1 MKILLVSCCFVA
13 FLASTIQHARGS
25 DYTSDTTPSTH
36 SKWVGSFSLKSI
48 KKSIKKRENALKG
61 FQFIQG
67 GAFASSKPYESIG
80 RRPENDTT
88 LIIDMEPGKRLSI
101 ASFYLSKKEVS
112 NLEYRT
118 FVNWV
123 IDSIA
128 LSILASKD
136 PGFYL
141 DPTQKTLNWS
151 RRGEARDTNQFENLF
166 PLYIPNPK
174 INTFNSDN
182 RKFIL
187 NVSAV
192 LFSYTEIYHTIPTS
206 IAIYPDT
213 VCWIRDVVY
222 NFNEPL
228 TRHYF
233 QHTDYNNY
241 PVVGVSWKQATAYCS
256 WLGLDGKG
264 AYRLPTQAE
273 ILYCY
278 ISFPK
283 INSRSKPISS
293 NRFER
298 IKCTYPWST
307 ITEELVDKQGKYLAN
322 SGSLTDEY
330 EVKHKDFAQD
340 GALFTSACGSYP
352 VSPTGL
358 YDLAGNVAE
367 WVADGF
373 VKELM
378 MGDDLSMPRN
388 RYYTTRATPLVFDSI
403 VDRLFGLYRSNSARK
418 QWINLGKPKMI
429 PKPID
434 MFSSPDREL
443 YDILVTANNIF
454 SSYQVINSLE
464 EPKMVVG
471 GSWMESPSMM
481 RFGEKRAFSADATHS
496 FIGFRVAADVT
507 ESLAPFLPHFQG
519 L

>member
-25 DYTSDTTPSTH
+25 DYKSDTTPSTH
-36 SKWVGSFSLKSI
+36 SKWVGSFS
-48 KKSIKKRENALKG
+48 KKSIKKREHALKG
-61 FQFIQG
+61 FQFMQG
-67 GAFASSKPYESIG
+67 GAFASSKPHESIG

-151 RRGEARDTNQFENLF
+151 RRCEARDTNQFENLF

-213 VCWIRDVVY
+213 LCWIRDVVY

-241 PVVGVSWKQATAYCS
+241 PVVGVSWKQAYAYCR

-388 RYYTTRATPLVFDSI
+388 RYYTTSATPLVFDSI

-434 MFSSPDREL
+434 MFSSPDRDL

-454 SSYQVINSLE
+454 SSYQVISNLE

-507 ESLAPFLPHFQG
+507 AG
-519 L
+519 K

>member
-25 DYTSDTTPSTH
+25 DYKSDTTPSTH
-36 SKWVGSFSLKSI
+36 SKWVGSFS
-48 KKSIKKRENALKG
+48 KKSIKKREHALKG
-61 FQFIQG
+61 FQFMQG
-67 GAFASSKPYESIG
+67 GAFASSKPHESIG

-213 VCWIRDVVY
+213 LCWIRDVVY

-241 PVVGVSWKQATAYCS
+241 PVVGVSWKQAYAYCR

-388 RYYTTRATPLVFDSI
+388 RYYTTSATPLVFDSI

-434 MFSSPDREL
+434 MFSSPDRDL

-454 SSYQVINSLE
+454 SSYQVISNLE

-507 ESLAPFLPHFQG
+507 AG
-519 L
+519 K

>member
-1 MKILLVSCCFVA
+1 M
-13 FLASTIQHARGS
+13 
-25 DYTSDTTPSTH
+25 
-36 SKWVGSFSLKSI
+36 
-48 KKSIKKRENALKG
+48 KG
-61 FQFIQG
+61 FQFMQG
-67 GAFASSKPYESIG
+67 GAFASSKPHESIG

-213 VCWIRDVVY
+213 LCWIRDVVY

-241 PVVGVSWKQATAYCS
+241 PVVGVSWKQANAYCR

-330 EVKHKDFAQD
+330 EVRHKDFAQD

>member
-1 MKILLVSCCFVA
+1 M
-13 FLASTIQHARGS
+13 
-25 DYTSDTTPSTH
+25 
-36 SKWVGSFSLKSI
+36 
-48 KKSIKKRENALKG
+48 KG
-61 FQFIQG
+61 FQFMQG
-67 GAFASSKPYESIG
+67 GAFASSKPHESIG

-136 PGFYL
+136 PRFYL

-241 PVVGVSWKQATAYCS
+241 PVVGVSWKQAYAYCR

>member
-25 DYTSDTTPSTH
+25 DYKSDTTPSTH
-36 SKWVGSFSLKSI
+36 SKWVGSFS
-48 KKSIKKRENALKG
+48 KKSIKKREHALKG
-61 FQFIQG
+61 FQFMQG
-67 GAFASSKPYESIG
+67 GAFASSKPHESIG

-213 VCWIRDVVY
+213 LCWIRDVVY

-241 PVVGVSWKQATAYCS
+241 PVVGVSWKQAYAYCR

>member
-25 DYTSDTTPSTH
+25 DYKSDTTPSTH
-36 SKWVGSFSLKSI
+36 SKWVGSFS
-48 KKSIKKRENALKG
+48 KKSIKKREHALKG
-61 FQFIQG
+61 FQFMQG
-67 GAFASSKPYESIG
+67 GAFASSKPHESIG

-241 PVVGVSWKQATAYCS
+241 PVVGVSWKQAYAYCR

>member
-25 DYTSDTTPSTH
+25 DYKSDTTPSTH
-36 SKWVGSFSLKSI
+36 SKWVGSFS
-48 KKSIKKRENALKG
+48 KKSIKKREHALKG
-61 FQFIQG
+61 FQFMQG
-67 GAFASSKPYESIG
+67 GAFASSKPHESIG

-213 VCWIRDVVY
+213 LCWIRDVVY

-241 PVVGVSWKQATAYCS
+241 PVVGVSWKQAYAYCR

-454 SSYQVINSLE
+454 SSYQVINNLE